1 MVKVERKHPYSI
13 YVNRSGAGL
22 DWKIQIHPLKE
33 GVYVTSIVREAI
45 ADQVGLIFALCHC
58 NTREG

>member
-1 MVKVERKHPYSI
+1 MVKVERKHSQ

-58 NTREG
+58 KTREG